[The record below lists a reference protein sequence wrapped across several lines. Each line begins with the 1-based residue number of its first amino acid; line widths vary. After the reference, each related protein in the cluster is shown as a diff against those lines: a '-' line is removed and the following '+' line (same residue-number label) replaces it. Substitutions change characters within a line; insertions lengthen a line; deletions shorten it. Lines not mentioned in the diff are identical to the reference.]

1 MRTYTAIITARGG
14 SKGLPGKNLALLAGR
29 PLIAHSI
36 AAALGSTLV
45 RRVVVSTD
53 DEAIAAASRQAG
65 AEVLARPAVLA
76 TDTASSVDVVE
87 HASDRLCD

>member
-1 MRTYTAIITARGG
+1 MSAAAGTRMRTYTAIITARGG

-45 RRVVVSTD
+45 RRVVGL
-53 DEAIAAASRQAG
+53 AAVFRSERG
-65 AEVLARPAVLA
+65 MRKNP
-76 TDTASSVDVVE
+76 
-87 HASDRLCD
+87 